1 MLAIATTRAEPRTS
15 PGQLEELRPSPGQ
28 LEDESLS
35 LIGHCGV
42 VNVSSRRLRSAVAR
56 QSQAPTH
63 NFVEELDVQVLQHE
77 GVLQVKAFHAVA
89 VVEVRGTVAHSE
101 GSRSTRATCTTGA
114 T

>member
-1 MLAIATTRAEPRTS
+1 MLAIATTRLEPRTS
-15 PGQLEELRPSPGQ
+15 PGRIVDECRPLPAHFGY
-28 LEDESLS
+28 
-35 LIGHCGV
+35 GYRA
-42 VNVSSRRLRSAVAR
+42 SRRLRSAVAR